1 MVLELVSF
9 YNMPRYIPCYLSCI
23 TQQPKGLSINP
34 YSSGLGKFVF
44 NSSGFPN
51 NACIWSFFFAKM
63 NAVFCSTIPSQ
74 LETQVVI
81 LACRSVA
88 LIVPATHMD
97 GSRKLLFH
105 IYVSQSSQGIFSTSN
120 VCYMGEKKDNYKWK
134 QGLNTFQLLEISVAL
149 FHVILRA
156 HLFRMLAG
164 MLFSHLKPTAGNW
177 TMLSKSA
184 RPNSKM

>member
-63 NAVFCSTIPSQ
+63 NAVFCSTVPSQ
-74 LETQVVI
+74 LETRVVI
-81 LACRSVA
+81 SACRSVS

-120 VCYMGEKKDNYKWK
+120 VCYMGEKKIIINENRVW
-134 QGLNTFQLLEISVAL
+134 I
-149 FHVILRA
+149 
-156 HLFRMLAG
+156 
-164 MLFSHLKPTAGNW
+164 LFSCLKSTW
-177 TMLSKSA
+177 LYSQSTSL
-184 RPNSKM
+184 

>member
-63 NAVFCSTIPSQ
+63 NAVFCSTVPSQ
-74 LETQVVI
+74 LETRVVI
-81 LACRSVA
+81 SACRSVS

-134 QGLNTFQLLEISVAL
+134 QGVNTFQLLEIYMAL